1 MGSSGYNTIHFIA
14 TSCLTL
20 LVWYFPY
27 VLLSATFCLRVVD
40 RVKRHGQLA
49 QRVSDLFVRNK
60 AQGGH
65 LENVF
70 YFSYSWTVL

>member
-1 MGSSGYNTIHFIA
+1 M
-14 TSCLTL
+14 
-20 LVWYFPY
+20 
-27 VLLSATFCLRVVD
+27 
-40 RVKRHGQLA
+40 KRHGQLA

-70 YFSYSWTVL
+70 FFIQLDCSLKCSMLGSHT